1 MNIGDKIQISPSMS
15 STGRYGKHLGKY
27 GEITAKGTVI
37 LVNEKKIVMDRE
49 TLTTRLDELSLEF
62 DTLQEQLR
70 ALDSLGVD
78 SLTMQQQ
85 RAIKLINAMDQEVTL
100 ERIDAVAAAL

>member
-1 MNIGDKIQISPSMS
+1 MS